1 MKNVLIVMI
10 FVIAAMLLGGCCCPT
25 CPQEEWVPE
34 IIGQKPYCVEE
45 EGEQK
50 GFLADMR
57 NIAPLANHRW
67 SAEEESEFT
76 SVADTQKVIDN
87 LVGKDIITEFLSQP
101 GCDKLPFGRIKHLNG
116 DEEYITAVMETSNSE
131 VEFYILGPGNIL
143 VKIYPDDT
151 ITEIDFY

>member
-1 MKNVLIVMI
+1 
-10 FVIAAMLLGGCCCPT
+10 
-25 CPQEEWVPE
+25 
-34 IIGQKPYCVEE
+34 
-45 EGEQK
+45 
-50 GFLADMR
+50 
-57 NIAPLANHRW
+57 
-67 SAEEESEFT
+67 
-76 SVADTQKVIDN
+76 
-87 LVGKDIITEFLSQP
+87 VGKDIITEFLSQP